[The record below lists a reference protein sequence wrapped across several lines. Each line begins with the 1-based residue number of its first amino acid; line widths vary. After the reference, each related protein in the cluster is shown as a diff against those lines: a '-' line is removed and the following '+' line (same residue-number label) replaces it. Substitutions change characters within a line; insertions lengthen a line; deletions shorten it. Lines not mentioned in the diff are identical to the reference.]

1 MSGVAALI
9 GFVMRQWLR
18 YQRQSL
24 RYQKELT
31 DNVYFRNVN
40 NNAGVFDYMIGAAEE
55 QECKEAFLAYYFLRT
70 AEQALTESQLEDR
83 IEQWLKATFAV
94 EIEFEVA
101 EALAKLDRFGLLCRD
116 GERLSVPPPEETIAR
131 LDRLW
136 GDFFRYQK
144 APPPPRAQR
153 RAGVR
158 GVNP

>member
-1 MSGVAALI
+1 
-9 GFVMRQWLR
+9 
-18 YQRQSL
+18 
-24 RYQKELT
+24 
-31 DNVYFRNVN
+31 
-40 NNAGVFDYMIGAAEE
+40 
-55 QECKEAFLAYYFLRT
+55 
-70 AEQALTESQLEDR
+70 LTESQLEDR

>member
-1 MSGVAALI
+1 MQGGV
-9 GFVMRQWLR
+9 
-18 YQRQSL
+18 
-24 RYQKELT
+24 
-31 DNVYFRNVN
+31 
-40 NNAGVFDYMIGAAEE
+40 
-55 QECKEAFLAYYFLRT
+55 LAYYFLRT

-83 IEQWLKATFAV
+83 VEQWLKATFAV

-144 APPPPRAQR
+144 APPPPRSQR